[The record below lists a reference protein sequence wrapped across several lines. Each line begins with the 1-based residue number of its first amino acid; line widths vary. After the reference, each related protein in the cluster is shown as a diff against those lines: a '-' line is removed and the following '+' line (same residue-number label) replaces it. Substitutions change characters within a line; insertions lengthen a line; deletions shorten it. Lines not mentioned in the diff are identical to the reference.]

1 MNASVN
7 LTTNTAVNLDSI
19 STVINK
25 FAPETQ
31 PDSVHETS
39 FNLGL
44 WLSGLESFLRIR
56 SHAFAETN
64 QSKSASRDWSKEF
77 SLTHLALLMCS
88 DAALRLSETA
98 QNTELTE
105 MSDEEIDIVDKLN
118 SPESFFNFSFEDIFA
133 LSVNLKNLVLLNET
147 LLRAAPHRLNE
158 WKSWSEILCSRL
170 EQTEAAV
177 KFIEKAERDGEK
189 YLPPALV
196 KLFQNAS
203 VAPAVEADFQVILPH
218 FAKILRWLDVIGKM
232 LENDEPLKLSLLIFA
247 RIYEQMQTAMSFLNN
262 RLLRFENKE
271 AALYN
276 ILDGALYA
284 ASIELRK
291 VFNFELA
298 GLAEMRQPVSIRAKV
313 ETAYALLNDCI
324 QLILVQFAQFVEP
337 DFEPTGL
344 FPNFQ
349 TKLEQSLALRRDLW
363 SIQQVVKKTEQNPD
377 NVLLEK
383 LNDKL
388 DAFLKSSLRFL
399 MYKDCETFERF
410 TEEVMRT
417 RSKKDLVPIL
427 HRFGAYLETLLGQV
441 SMRTVLADHPFDYP
455 KE

>member
-1 MNASVN
+1 MSA
-7 LTTNTAVNLDSI
+7 DGGDI
-19 STVINK
+19 
-25 FAPETQ
+25 PEM
-31 PDSVHETS
+31 SLILIHETS
-39 FNLGL
+39 FKLGL

-64 QSKSASRDWSKEF
+64 QSKSSVRDWSKEF

-88 DAALRLSETA
+88 DHALRLSEMA
-98 QNTELTE
+98 QNMELA
-105 MSDEEIDIVDKLN
+105 DEEINIVDKLN
-118 SPESFFNFSFEDIFA
+118 SPEKFFNFSFEDIFA
-133 LSVNLKNLVLLNET
+133 LSSNLKNLVLLNET
-147 LLRAAPHRLNE
+147 LLRGAPHKLSE
-158 WKSWSEILCSRL
+158 WTSWSEILLNRL
-170 EQTEAAV
+170 DQTETAV
-177 KFIEKAERDGEK
+177 KLIEKAETEGEK
-189 YLPPALV
+189 YLPAALTE
-196 KLFQNAS
+196 LFQNANIT
-203 VAPAVEADFQVILPH
+203 PAAEADFQVILPH

-232 LENDEPLKLSLLIFA
+232 LKNDEPLKLSLLIFA
-247 RIYEQMQTAMSFLNN
+247 RIYEQMQTIMNFLNN

-271 AALYN
+271 DAFYN
-276 ILDGALYA
+276 VLDGALYA

-291 VFNFELA
+291 VFNFELT

-313 ETAYALLNDCI
+313 ETSHALLNDCI
-324 QLILVQFAQFVEP
+324 QLILVQFAQFVDS

-363 SIQQVVKKTEQNPD
+363 SIQQAVQKTEQNPD
-377 NVLLEK
+377 NALIEK

-417 RSKKDLVPIL
+417 RSKKDLVPVL

-441 SMRTVLADHPFDYP
+441 SMRTVLADHPFDFP